1 MTTFGIEWDTSALIC
16 VEEHT
21 KLKEKGVIKKGDK
34 WTITTESFFPR
45 GKTNEIY
52 KNDSVWNVEVQMG
65 VFESN
70 NPTEFNII
78 EFQRTCFMFKQEW
91 QNIINKSK
99 IDNLDILTYIKTKED
114 IDSKNNFLDCNLKM
128 SGVYELDDNSKMA
141 YRRILNQIRGVPQI
155 TIGINLEY
163 IIGLFRKLKDLL
175 DYCDQEKRQK
185 EVFAYNSANIVRIA
199 YNDTVDFFE
208 EIEITYNKNLF
219 AFMLLCNNMLLG
231 LNKKYTS
238 YLKSNFMFKIRTNL
252 RGIYET
258 LSDFEKNIVQFWVY
272 EKERKKLLTS
282 LASDYFNQLIHE
294 PKEGFIITDTGRL
307 LTELPPL
314 GIYSISDDDVLQK
327 LAENDAEGASIFYTY
342 VNSPA
347 PELYINNENK
357 IEYKESSDI
366 LNFDIG
372 EWYYNGNT
380 VHIEIRGFSTIL
392 DLLELEFIE
401 KNKFKNDF
409 KTDLLNLCLKTQYMF
424 EYFFKDIFS

>member
-16 VEEHT
+16 VEDPTE
-21 KLKEKGVIKKGDK
+21 LKEKGVIKKGDK

-52 KNDSVWNVEVQMG
+52 KNDSVWSVEVQMG

-70 NPTEFNII
+70 NPTEFNIR
-78 EFQRTCFMFKQEW
+78 EFQRTCFMFNQEW
-91 QNIINKSK
+91 QNIIKKSK
-99 IDNLDILTYIKTKED
+99 IDNLDILSYVKTKED
-114 IDSKNNFLDCNLKM
+114 INSKDNFLDCDLKM
-128 SGVYELDDNSKMA
+128 SGVYELDDNFKMA
-141 YRRILNQIRGVPQI
+141 YRRILNQIRGVSQI

-175 DYCDQEKRQK
+175 DYCEQEKRQQ

-208 EIEITYNKNLF
+208 ENEITDNKNLF

-252 RGIYET
+252 RGVYES
-258 LSDFEKNIVQFWVY
+258 LNDFEKHIVHIWVY
-272 EKERKKLLTS
+272 EKETKNLLSS
-282 LASDYFNQLIHE
+282 LARDYFNRLINE
-294 PKEGFIITDTGRL
+294 PKEGFVITDTGRL
-307 LTELPPL
+307 STELSPL
-314 GIYSISDDDVLQK
+314 GIYSISDDDVLQN
-327 LAENDAEGASIFYTY
+327 LSENDVEGASIFYTY
-342 VNSPA
+342 VTNPA
-347 PELYINNENK
+347 PELYINDENK
-357 IEYKESSDI
+357 LEYKENSDI

-392 DLLELEFIE
+392 DLLELEFME
-401 KNKFKNDF
+401 KNNFKNDVKINLF
-409 KTDLLNLCLKTQYMF
+409 NLCLKTQYMF
-424 EYFFKDIFS
+424 EYFFKNIFS